1 MTELPAM
8 FPLKHGAHTFKRGY
22 KKDMAIFQHFFILL
36 NDNQIPDNDNDDDDN
51 EFFSFLCSSL
61 QSFFQ
66 NVVVFNNIDQT
77 PVSHNL
83 FEKLCQ
89 SSCQS

>member
-1 MTELPAM
+1 MPTHLREVI
-8 FPLKHGAHTFKRGY
+8 
-22 KKDMAIFQHFFILL
+22 KKTWQFSNTFFILL
-36 NDNQIPDNDNDDDDN
+36 NDDQIPDNDNDDN
-51 EFFSFLCSSL
+51 EVFSFLCSSL

-89 SSCQS
+89 SGCQS